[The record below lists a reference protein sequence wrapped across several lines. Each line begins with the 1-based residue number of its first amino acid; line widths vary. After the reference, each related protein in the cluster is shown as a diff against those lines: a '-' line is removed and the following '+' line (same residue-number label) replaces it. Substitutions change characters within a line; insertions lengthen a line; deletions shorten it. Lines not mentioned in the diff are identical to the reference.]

1 MKKFVYSSSPYLS
14 LLSLLLLACSFTSC
28 QEQAQTAQLPQNSV
42 MHTNPVTS
50 ATPDSANFKSFVG
63 TWYNRYGT
71 LTIASNGRAKYVARV
86 FTWCGPAVTP
96 PCDSME
102 NNLIIPGIHLNMQ
115 FVHTTKSVAH
125 GTVLDGNTEEAG
137 SPVSLTL
144 LKSDRLGFS
153 ERPSSNPHTLCA
165 STVPVESCGA

>member
-1 MKKFVYSSSPYLS
+1 MKKFVYSPFPCIS
-14 LLSLLLLACSFTSC
+14 LLSLLLLTLSFASC
-28 QEQAQTAQLPQNSV
+28 KEPAQTAQLPQKSV
-42 MHTNPVTS
+42 IHVYPEET
-50 ATPDSANFKSFVG
+50 ATPDPANFKSFVG

-71 LTIASNGRAKYVARV
+71 LTIVPNGHAKYVARV

-102 NNLIIPGIHLNMQ
+102 NNLIIPGIHLNMM
-115 FVHTTKSVAH
+115 FIHTTKSVAH
-125 GTVLDGNTEEAG
+125 GTVLDGNTEDAG

-144 LKSDRLGFS
+144 LKDNRLGFS